1 MNVDINKDQLKVYYD
16 RFTKENPGYT
26 KCDNRLKGS
35 GSAIS
40 EINTCMYMVDKLG
53 AKVDDL
59 FTASSTYLRKAHSN
73 FVDADESSKVTVKN

>member
-1 MNVDINKDQLKVYYD
+1 MNVDISKEQLKTYSD

-35 GSAIS
+35 GTAIS

-59 FTASSTYLRKAHSN
+59 FKASATYLGKAANN
-73 FVDADESSKVTVKN
+73 FIEADDKSAPEAKN

>member
-1 MNVDINKDQLKVYYD
+1 MNVNIHKEQLKLYSA
-16 RFTKENPGYT
+16 RFANENPGYT
-26 KCDNRLKGS
+26 NCDNRLKGS

-59 FTASSTYLRKAHSN
+59 FTASATYLRKAHSN